1 MDQPV
6 KMLLFFLMDGRWS
19 DGAELGGCFFCCL
32 HFDSVV
38 SFQCFSRLTE
48 VFHSG
53 LVSYNYVNLSCALE
67 LVLLHQGWAANVHST
82 CLEGELSKRM
92 KE

>member
-38 SFQCFSRLTE
+38 SFQCLSRLTE

-53 LVSYNYVNLSCALE
+53 LVSYDYVNLSCALE
-67 LVLLHQGWAANVHST
+67 NGSLAPGLGCKCPQYMS
-82 CLEGELSKRM
+82 
-92 KE
+92 